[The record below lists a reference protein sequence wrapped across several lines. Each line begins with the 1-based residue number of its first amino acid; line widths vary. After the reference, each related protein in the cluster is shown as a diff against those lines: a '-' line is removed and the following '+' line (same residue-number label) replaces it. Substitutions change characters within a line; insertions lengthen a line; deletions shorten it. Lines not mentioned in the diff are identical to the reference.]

1 MHSGRDKCWARIN
14 ARFYWHGGH
23 AYVKKMTKECV
34 HCLQKNHQIYRAD
47 VAPLIPIPVTPKVMW
62 RIHCDLMGPFT
73 TTQSGNKYVALAI
86 CAFTKYLEGMGNF
99 YFSYSLFFHSNAA
112 SFSKFIN
119 PFGLCYQF
127 LLTPVFLLG
136 QI

>member
-34 HCLQKNHQIYRAD
+34 YCLQKNHQIYRAD

-99 YFSYSLFFHSNAA
+99 YFSYSLFFHSNILVHPP
-112 SFSKFIN
+112 KKN
-119 PFGLCYQF
+119 Y
-127 LLTPVFLLG
+127 TPDISICF
-136 QI
+136 QIFKTKK

>member
-34 HCLQKNHQIYRAD
+34 YCLQKNHQIYRAD

-99 YFSYSLFFHSNAA
+99 YFSYSLFFHSN
-112 SFSKFIN
+112 ILVH
-119 PFGLCYQF
+119 PPI
-127 LLTPVFLLG
+127 LTMNFEKMRIFTKIIIFFFVV
-136 QI
+136 

>member
-23 AYVKKMTKECV
+23 AYVKKNTKECV
-34 HCLQKNHQIYRAD
+34 FCAQKNNKMYTAD

-86 CAFTKYLEGMGNF
+86 CAFTKFLEGMRNL
-99 YFSYSLFFHSNAA
+99 YFSN
-112 SFSKFIN
+112 
-119 PFGLCYQF
+119 
-127 LLTPVFLLG
+127 
-136 QI
+136 